1 MIILSSSTDTI
12 KVVTAT
18 ATTTIDIHAT
28 WFDNVSGTITPDNTN
43 NAAVAGAA
51 TTTAV
56 AAPSSGQRNVRLL
69 SICNTHASLSQTVT
83 VQHIKAAGTATQ
95 LFKCTLLTGEAVHYT
110 DQGFVV

>member
-1 MIILSSSTDTI
+1 MIVLSSSTDSL
-12 KVVTAT
+12 KVVTSAAT
-18 ATTTIDIHAT
+18 ATIDIHGI
-28 WFDNVSGTITPDNTN
+28 WLDNLSGAITPDNTN
-43 NAAVAGAA
+43 NAAVTGAA

-56 AAPSSGQRNVRLL
+56 AGPSSGQRNVRLL
-69 SICNTHASLSQTVT
+69 AICNTHASLSQTVT

>member
-28 WFDNVSGTITPDNTN
+28 WFDNVSGSITPDNTN

-56 AAPSSGQRNVRLL
+56 AGPSSGQRNVRLL
-69 SICNTHASLSQTVT
+69 SVNNTHASLSQV
-83 VQHIKAAGTATQ
+83 VAVKHIKAGGTATQ
-95 LFKCTLLTGEAVHYT
+95 LFKCTLLFGEALHYT
-110 DQGFVV
+110 DAGFR